1 MKMLRNVESKIR
13 KPSNASSR
21 KQSTDSA
28 TLATPESVSPPAE
41 PAPPK
46 MDPIAP
52 LMLKYAHFI
61 VSCLYTWEA
70 DPQLDAGIESNGMLL
85 RPAYGCLY
93 GHLDR
98 LHS

>member
-1 MKMLRNVESKIR
+1 
-13 KPSNASSR
+13 
-21 KQSTDSA
+21 
-28 TLATPESVSPPAE
+28 
-41 PAPPK
+41 
-46 MDPIAP
+46 
-52 LMLKYAHFI
+52 MLKYAHFI

-98 LHS
+98 LHSLGPIFAQQEIVKFS